1 MKPFVGFPAGKV
13 RFTSLPET
21 FFAELLPAIDHLAEL
36 KVTLYVL
43 WHLSH
48 QEGQVRFVTAAE
60 MADDPLFMAG
70 LGASDEAAR
79 QALAEGLERAV
90 QRSTLLKA
98 SVSADETGM
107 EVYFLNSPRGR
118 AAVEAIQQ
126 GQWTPGEQPRLPVT
140 LELERPNVYRLY
152 EENIGPLTPL
162 IADALQ
168 EAEKLYPGEWI
179 EDAVRIAVENN
190 VRRWR
195 YVERILQSWKE
206 KGRDETDRRNLEE
219 DRRKYVEGEFAEFI
233 EH

>member
-1 MKPFVGFPAGKV
+1 
-13 RFTSLPET
+13 
-21 FFAELLPAIDHLAEL
+21 
-36 KVTLYVL
+36 
-43 WHLSH
+43 
-48 QEGQVRFVTAAE
+48 
-60 MADDPLFMAG
+60 
-70 LGASDEAAR
+70 ASDEAAR

-98 SVSADETGM
+98 SVSEGETGM

-126 GQWTPGEQPRLPVT
+126 GQWTPGEQPRLPVN